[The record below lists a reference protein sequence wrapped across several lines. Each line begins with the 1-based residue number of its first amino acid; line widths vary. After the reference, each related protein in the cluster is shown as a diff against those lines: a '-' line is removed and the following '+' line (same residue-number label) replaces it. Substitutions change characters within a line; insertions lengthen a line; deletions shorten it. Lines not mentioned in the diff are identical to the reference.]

1 MHLEVIRF
9 ASLVFAC
16 QNETLHIP
24 RVNRFD
30 RGIYRCHAANNVY
43 GSTEYD
49 VMLEVNYKPQIRLAR
64 YKGAYGQVSLTT

>member
-1 MHLEVIRF
+1 MSFLF
-9 ASLVFAC
+9 VFS
-16 QNETLHIP
+16 QNETLHLP

-30 RGIYRCHAANNVY
+30 RGIYRCHAANNVF

-64 YKGAYGQVSLTT
+64 YKGAYGQVSSHFV